1 MNIFRDVTITWGGV
15 AYTVTPS
22 LRLMRLIEQ
31 GDVSFADI
39 ATRTANGRPPISHIA
54 FVISKMLQSA
64 GKSVTDDEVYV
75 ELMSGEQDEIG
86 NLITSVLVAFAPM
99 EPEGKN
105 PDAQTAPQKR
115 QRAKGK

>member
-54 FVISKMLQSA
+54 YVIARMLQSA
-64 GKSVTDDEVYV
+64 GKAVSEDDVYV
-75 ELMSGEQDEIG
+75 ELMTGDQDAIGE
-86 NLITSVLVAFAPM
+86 LISAVLVAFAPM
-99 EPEGKN
+99 EPDGKN
-105 PDAQTAPQKR
+105 PDAQTATQKR
-115 QRAKGK
+115 QRAKAK